1 MGRLQACPETGQPL
15 AHARGSVSSSEPRS
29 LGSGLLSHLRLAAVA
44 LFVMPAAAAAAEG
57 GEAIVLVA
65 DSRRFSGWE
74 AWWTNLYNESHLYFA
89 LMTIVIIPALGL
101 VMGMLTDFCMSRIGI
116 NLKSRV
122 LAEH

>member
-1 MGRLQACPETGQPL
+1 MRKLVGVLWVWLVLMPAG
-15 AHARGSVSSSEPRS
+15 A
-29 LGSGLLSHLRLAAVA
+29 LAAGG
-44 LFVMPAAAAAAEG
+44 G

-65 DSRRFSGWE
+65 DSRRYTGWQ

-89 LMTIVIIPALGL
+89 IVTVVTIPVVGL
-101 VMGMLTDFCMSRIGI
+101 ILGMLADFVMARIGI